1 MIFLN
6 IIIVLVNI
14 FILLVSYFVLKQKF
28 DSRYLNK
35 MVLDSA
41 KKELNNFM
49 RSINDATLNNC
60 NVIEAK
66 VEDLKKIIEKADDK
80 ILEIENLLK
89 MEINK
94 SSESMANE
102 NQPISKKTVVSP
114 NKMLASY
121 RKRNQTSENYP
132 LGQEE
137 IESLILFL
145 CSKNGFNLPCFNN
158 NRCLACSIFL
168 SSRWAT
174 FNLFFCS
181 LITANTSSFN
191 LAP

>member
-114 NKMLASY
+114 NKMLVSY

-137 IESLILFL
+137 IESLKKEMERMNLREKIRFLYNKKMPDFEIKKILALPDGEFEVL
-145 CSKNGFNLPCFNN
+145 FNVMNMDDK
-158 NRCLACSIFL
+158 S
-168 SSRWAT
+168 
-174 FNLFFCS
+174 
-181 LITANTSSFN
+181 
-191 LAP
+191 

>member
-14 FILLVSYFVLKQKF
+14 FILFVSYFVLKQKF
-28 DSRYLNK
+28 DSRYLNR
-35 MVLDSA
+35 MVLDST

-137 IESLILFL
+137 IESLKKEMERMNLREKIRFLYNKKMPDFEIKKILALPDGEFEVL
-145 CSKNGFNLPCFNN
+145 FNVMNMDDK
-158 NRCLACSIFL
+158 S
-168 SSRWAT
+168 
-174 FNLFFCS
+174 
-181 LITANTSSFN
+181 
-191 LAP
+191 

>member
-66 VEDLKKIIEKADDK
+66 VEDLKK
-80 ILEIENLLK
+80 
-89 MEINK
+89 
-94 SSESMANE
+94 
-102 NQPISKKTVVSP
+102 
-114 NKMLASY
+114 
-121 RKRNQTSENYP
+121 
-132 LGQEE
+132 
-137 IESLILFL
+137 
-145 CSKNGFNLPCFNN
+145 
-158 NRCLACSIFL
+158 
-168 SSRWAT
+168 
-174 FNLFFCS
+174 
-181 LITANTSSFN
+181 
-191 LAP
+191 